1 MLEYFYHLDC
11 DFFFCL
17 CIDTLENL
25 PEGALAYRFG
35 YHVTITTHK
44 RGPRWYFGNVSIIIL
59 HRRPMLTLLR
69 IYIAVCRD
77 DYPTILGAVHAL
89 LNIMYRL

>member
-1 MLEYFYHLDC
+1 
-11 DFFFCL
+11 
-17 CIDTLENL
+17 
-25 PEGALAYRFG
+25 
-35 YHVTITTHK
+35 
-44 RGPRWYFGNVSIIIL
+44 VSIIIL

-77 DYPTILGAVHAL
+77 DDPTILGTVYAL